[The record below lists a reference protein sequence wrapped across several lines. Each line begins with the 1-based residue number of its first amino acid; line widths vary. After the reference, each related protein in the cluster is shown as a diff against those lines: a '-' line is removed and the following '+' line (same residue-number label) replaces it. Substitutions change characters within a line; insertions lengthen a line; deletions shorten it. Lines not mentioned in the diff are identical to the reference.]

1 VFPLLSSY
9 LILQASALPIII
21 GVVCG
26 FVVLNAV
33 LLITWLLVKQRRLQA
48 RNQNFTTEPKRH
60 SKLRHSS
67 TMTLPIQAP
76 SPKLMVEAQNARKS
90 TIGTA
95 SSSPWSRDTLS
106 KPERPASLITSVL
119 QTQRISISLDIDHGE
134 KHCPSAFPPTSKS
147 NVNMPRVNALK
158 TAEPSIPVPSNKGSL
173 GRAFSIRSADSASLY
188 SVASAAPEIHDRV
201 FRPWALET
209 IPASPVSPSRP
220 ELRPSNEIALI
231 PEELA
236 PETYDKWRADGLVT
250 NHGKHASLNRP
261 ASLPSSPNFPVTA
274 VTSTPSAALPG
285 RHSFSQTSLAMPPP
299 PPPARSP
306 LRDVRSQWIES

>member
-1 VFPLLSSY
+1 
-9 LILQASALPIII
+9 
-21 GVVCG
+21 
-26 FVVLNAV
+26 
-33 LLITWLLVKQRRLQA
+33 
-48 RNQNFTTEPKRH
+48 
-60 SKLRHSS
+60 
-67 TMTLPIQAP
+67 MTLPIQTP
-76 SPKLMVEAQNARKS
+76 SPKLMVEVQNARKS

-95 SSSPWSRDTLS
+95 SSPWSRDTLS
-106 KPERPASLITSVL
+106 KPERPVSLITPVL

-147 NVNMPRVNALK
+147 NVNMTRVNALK
-158 TAEPSIPVPSNKGSL
+158 TAEPSVPVPSNKGSL

-209 IPASPVSPSRP
+209 IPASPISPSRP
-220 ELRPSNEIALI
+220 ELRPSNEITLI

-236 PETYDKWRADGLVT
+236 PETYDKWRADGAVT
-250 NHGKHASLNRP
+250 NHGKHTSLNRP
-261 ASLPSSPNFPVTA
+261 ISLPSSPISPVTA
-274 VTSTPSAALPG
+274 VTPTPSVALPG
-285 RHSFSQTSLAMPPP
+285 RLSFSQTLLTMPPP